1 MAALAKDRNTS
12 RHESDYIS
20 VPVKAAAKIYAGS
33 LVVAD
38 GGYAKPA
45 AKAAS
50 LIALGRAEEFVD
62 NSSGANGDLKI
73 KIRRGVFKWATTA
86 AAAGKVTVT
95 EIGKDVYIADDQ
107 TVDKRDAA
115 TSKAGKCLEIAADG
129 EVWVETR

>member
-1 MAALAKDRNTS
+1 MAALTKDRQTDV
-12 RHESDYIS
+12 RAGDLVD
-20 VPVKAAAKIYAGS
+20 VPVKASAKIYAGS

-45 AKAAS
+45 VKAAD
-50 LIALGRAEEFVD
+50 LVALGRAEEFVD
-62 NSSGANGDLKI
+62 NSSGANGDLTI

-86 AAAGKVTVT
+86 AAAGKVTAAET
-95 EIGKDVYIADDQ
+95 GKDVYIADDQ
-107 TVDKRDAA
+107 TVDKREAA